1 MEEAMSTPRPT
12 PDLSDEALVRRLGPG
27 FTSNRAQANGVEL
40 HYVEGGTGEPV
51 VLLGGWPQTWWQ
63 WNKVLPELA
72 RHYRVI
78 AVELRGQGGSGKP
91 ADGYD
96 KKTLADDV
104 HALLQHL
111 GIESAHIVGHDI
123 GAMVAHAHAAN
134 HPAATRRIA
143 LLDVPHPEPTLS
155 ALTLLPGPG
164 QHTDSVI
171 EDGDHIYLWWFALNQ
186 VRGLPEQLL
195 AGRARFLVDWLADY
209 MTVDPSSIDDFSRQ
223 VYARAYDTPDA
234 IRAGN
239 GWYQTF
245 NRDIEDAA
253 SYEPVTAPILA
264 LANTRNEGHLDYLRK
279 VVTAQGTDVTVTPIA
294 GSGHYLAEE
303 QPRAV
308 LDALR
313 AFLG

>member
-1 MEEAMSTPRPT
+1 MSTPPPPT
-12 PDLSDEALVRRLGPG
+12 APGLSDDALVRRLGPG
-27 FTSNRAQANGVEL
+27 FTSNRAEANGVGL

-78 AVELRGQGGSGKP
+78 AVELRGQGSSGKP

-96 KKTLADDV
+96 KKTLADDI
-104 HALLQHL
+104 HALLLHL

-123 GAMVAHAHAAN
+123 GAMVAYAHAAN
-134 HPAATRRIA
+134 HPEATRRIA
-143 LLDVPHPEPTLS
+143 LLDVTHPEPTLS

-164 QHTDSVI
+164 RHADSVV
-171 EDGDHIYLWWFALNQ
+171 ENGDRIYLWWFALNQ

-209 MTVDPSSIDDFSRQ
+209 MTVDPTSIDDFSRQ

-234 IRAGN
+234 VRAGN

-264 LANTRNEGHLDYLRK
+264 LANTRDRGHLDYLRK